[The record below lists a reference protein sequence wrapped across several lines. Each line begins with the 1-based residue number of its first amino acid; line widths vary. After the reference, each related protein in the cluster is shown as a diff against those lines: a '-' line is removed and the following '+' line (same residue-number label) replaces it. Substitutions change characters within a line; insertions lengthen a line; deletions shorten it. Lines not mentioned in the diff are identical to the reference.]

1 MTTSSNFKPQTTDR
15 SAETGHGWA
24 IAAWAITAAFGCYF
38 CMYAFRKPFT
48 AAGFSGTPY
57 WGVEYKILLV
67 TSQVLGYTLS
77 KFIGVRVI
85 AEMSP
90 ERRARGIV
98 WLVGSALI
106 ALVLFGLTPRPWN
119 LICLFLNGLPLG
131 MVFGLVMG
139 FLEGRKLTE
148 LLVAG
153 LCASFIVADGV
164 TKSVGTWLLG
174 RGVSEEW
181 MPAAAGGIFL
191 LPLAG
196 FVWMLTRIP
205 APSSQDQAARSPRYA
220 MSHSDRRSF
229 LVRYAP
235 GISMLVVIYLLVTIL
250 RSLRADFQPE
260 IWKQLGGIADS
271 SVFTQTELWVALGVL
286 LINGGNVLIGNNRL
300 AFYAALLTCGLGF
313 GLLAFALLGHQRGL
327 LGGYSFMTLVGLGLY
342 LPYVAFH
349 TSIFERLVAL
359 TRERANIG
367 FLMYVV
373 DSCGYL
379 GYVAIMLVKN
389 FGNFSA
395 DFLQLLIFASWAT
408 VVVSTMCLLGTAA
421 YFSNVQPIPEQ
432 TPAGT
437 AHPSPEPEQ
446 P

>member
-1 MTTSSNFKPQTTDR
+1 MKVPQTPTAAR
-15 SAETGHGWA
+15 ETRQDWA
-24 IAAWAITAAFGCYF
+24 IAAWAIIAAFGCYF

-48 AAGFSGTPY
+48 AAGFSGTPF
-57 WGVEYKILLV
+57 WGVEYKVLLV

-77 KFIGVRVI
+77 KFIGIRVI

-98 WLVGSALI
+98 WLVASALL

-119 LICLFLNGLPLG
+119 LLCLFLNGLPLG

-153 LCASFIVADGV
+153 LCASFILADGV

-174 RGVSEEW
+174 QGVSEEW

-205 APSSQDQAARSPRYA
+205 APTPQDHAARSPRFTMNQA
-220 MSHSDRRSF
+220 DRRSF

-235 GISMLVVIYLLVTIL
+235 GITMLVVIYLLVTIL

-260 IWKQLGGIADS
+260 IWKQLGGISDPT
-271 SVFTQTELWVALGVL
+271 VFTQTEVWVALGVL
-286 LINGGNVLIGNNRL
+286 LLNGGNVLIGNNRL
-300 AFYAALLTCGLGF
+300 AFYTALLTCGLGF
-313 GLLAFALLGHQRGL
+313 GLLAAGLLGHRAGW

-395 DFLQLLIFASWAT
+395 DFLELLIFASWIT
-408 VVVSTMCLLGTAA
+408 VVASTTCLLGTAA
-421 YFSNVQPIPEQ
+421 YFANVQSGSMSSHAEADQPTLEK
-432 TPAGT
+432 
-437 AHPSPEPEQ
+437 EQ